1 MTQSLYTASVG
12 EVDAV
17 PPSTVLPGESVIHMK
32 CGGSPPYGVDKM
44 VNCTSLGMGTD
55 EAPGTSLLRQVVR
68 TVEDCAF
75 DGLQQMEITLEKDVL
90 KRYEG

>member
-44 VNCTSLGMGTD
+44 VNRTSLGMGTD

-75 DGLQQMEITLEKDVL
+75 DGCSRWRLLLRRTC
-90 KRYEG
+90 